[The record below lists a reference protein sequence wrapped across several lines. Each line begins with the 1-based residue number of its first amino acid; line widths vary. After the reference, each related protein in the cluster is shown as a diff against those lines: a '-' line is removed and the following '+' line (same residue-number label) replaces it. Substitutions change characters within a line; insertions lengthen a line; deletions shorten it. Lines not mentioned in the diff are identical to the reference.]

1 MVIDTS
7 AILAILQDEPER
19 RAFNETIE
27 AAPSLSLSVANL
39 VESSIVVEARFGP
52 AGVLALDRF
61 LETAGVSAVPVD
73 REQGELA
80 RRAYREY
87 GKGRH
92 RAGLNFGDCFAY
104 ALAIARAEPLLC
116 KGDDFAQTD
125 VMVARPDGRAGTAG
139 DTGPG

>member
-1 MVIDTS
+1 MVVDTS
-7 AILAILQDEPER
+7 GILAILQDEPER
-19 RAFNETIE
+19 RAFNEAIETAPVVTI
-27 AAPSLSLSVANL
+27 SIANL

-61 LETAGVSAVPVD
+61 LETARIRAVPVD

-92 RAGLNFGDCFAY
+92 PAGLNLGDCFAY

-116 KGDDFAQTD
+116 KGDDFVHTD
-125 VMVARPDGRAGTAG
+125 VDVARTNG
-139 DTGPG
+139 

>member
-7 AILAILQDEPER
+7 GILAILQDEPER

-27 AAPSLSLSVANL
+27 AAPVVTISVANL

-52 AGVLALDRF
+52 AGALALDRF
-61 LETAGVSAVPVD
+61 LETARIRTVPVD

-92 RAGLNFGDCFAY
+92 PAGLNLGDCFAY
-104 ALAIARAEPLLC
+104 ALAIARAEPLLF
-116 KGDDFAQTD
+116 KGDDFVHTD
-125 VMVARPDGRAGTAG
+125 VEVANPHG
-139 DTGPG
+139 

>member
-19 RAFNETIE
+19 RTFNEIIE
-27 AAPSLSLSVANL
+27 AAPSVLLSVANL
-39 VESSIVVEARFGP
+39 VEASIVVEARFGP

-61 LETAGVSAVPVD
+61 LETAGVSTAPVD
-73 REQGELA
+73 RDQGQLA

-92 RAGLNFGDCFAY
+92 PAGLNLGDCFAY
-104 ALAIARAEPLLC
+104 ALAMARGEPLLF
-116 KGDDFAQTD
+116 KGEDFSKTD
-125 VMVARPDGRAGTAG
+125 VIVA
-139 DTGPG
+139 GPEA

>member
-1 MVIDTS
+1 MVVDTS
-7 AILAILQDEPER
+7 GILAILQDEPER
-19 RAFNETIE
+19 RAFNEAIETAPVVTI
-27 AAPSLSLSVANL
+27 SIANL

-61 LETAGVSAVPVD
+61 LETARIRAVPVD

-87 GKGRH
+87 GQGRH
-92 RAGLNFGDCFAY
+92 PAGLNFGDCFAY

-116 KGDDFAQTD
+116 KGDDFVHTD
-125 VMVARPDGRAGTAG
+125 VEVARPNG
-139 DTGPG
+139 